1 MSLNKSQV
9 TKLVVDLCWEYDRMS
24 SSGQE
29 TLDKLCK
36 VLNIPIESEMD
47 AHLASLSKEE
57 INNIILNRCAYPSED
72 SRQESVMNKVET
84 IVNQLC
90 DFIPYVDSFYNE
102 KNGIY
107 PIKGLTNSMIIKAT
121 QKYINSQSENY
132 TWGDGDSLDR
142 ERVRDIILTDNGLT
156 L

>member
-1 MSLNKSQV
+1 MDK
-9 TKLVVDLCWEYDRMS
+9 VDKIVD
-24 SSGQE
+24 
-29 TLDKLCK
+29 
-36 VLNIPIESEMD
+36 VLSD
-47 AHLASLSKEE
+47 FLA
-57 INNIILNRCAYPSED
+57 
-72 SRQESVMNKVET
+72 
-84 IVNQLC
+84 
-90 DFIPYVDSFYNE
+90 YVDSFYNE

-142 ERVRDIILTDNGLT
+142 ERVRDIILADNGLT

>member
-1 MSLNKSQV
+1 ML
-9 TKLVVDLCWEYDRMS
+9 L
-24 SSGQE
+24 
-29 TLDKLCK
+29 
-36 VLNIPIESEMD
+36 
-47 AHLASLSKEE
+47 
-57 INNIILNRCAYPSED
+57 
-72 SRQESVMNKVET
+72 KVEQ

-90 DFIPYVDSFYNE
+90 DFIAYVDSFYNE

-107 PIKGLTNSMIIKAT
+107 PIKGLTNDMIINAT
-121 QKYINSQSENY
+121 QKYITSQTKDY